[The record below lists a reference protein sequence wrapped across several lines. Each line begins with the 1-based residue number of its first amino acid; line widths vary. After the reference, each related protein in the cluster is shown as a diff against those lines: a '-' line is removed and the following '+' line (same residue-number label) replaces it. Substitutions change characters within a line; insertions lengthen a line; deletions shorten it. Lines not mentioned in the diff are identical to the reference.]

1 MPLGFIIQFNMKE
14 GFCMKLNITGR
25 KIDIT
30 EGLREY
36 TTGKLSKLDKYFGD
50 EVAADVTL
58 SVQKDNHIIEV
69 TIHHKGMIYRAEVM
83 EPDMYA
89 SIDRVEDVLERQI
102 RKQKTRLEKQLKT
115 GAFEVPFE
123 FGDIEEEK
131 EFKVVKT
138 KTYSAKPMSVEE
150 AILQMNLLG
159 HAFYIFN
166 NSDTMD
172 KNVVYKRKDGNYG
185 LIELE

>member
-1 MPLGFIIQFNMKE
+1 MKE
-14 GFCMKLNITGR
+14 GFSMKMKFTGR
-25 KIDIT
+25 KIDVT
-30 EGLREY
+30 DGLREY
-36 TTGKLSKLDKYFGD
+36 TTAKLSKLDKYFGEEAD
-50 EVAADVTL
+50 ADVTL

-69 TIHHKGMIYRAEVM
+69 TIYHKGIIYRAEVS
-83 EPDMYA
+83 EADMYA

-102 RKQKTRLEKQLKT
+102 RKQKTRLEKQLKS
-115 GAFEVPFE
+115 GAFEPVAE
-123 FGDIEEEK
+123 FDDVEEEH
-131 EFKVVKT
+131 EFKIVKT

-166 NSDTMD
+166 NAENMD

>member
-1 MPLGFIIQFNMKE
+1 MK
-14 GFCMKLNITGR
+14 FKITGR
-25 KIDIT
+25 KIDVT
-30 EGLREY
+30 EGLKEY
-36 TTGKLSKLDKYFGD
+36 TTSKLSKLDKYFGA
-50 EVAADVTL
+50 EAEANVTL

-69 TIHHKGMIYRAEVM
+69 TIHYNGMIYRAEVSDT
-83 EPDMYA
+83 DMYA

-102 RKQKTRLEKQLKT
+102 RKQKTRLEKQLKS
-115 GAFEVPFE
+115 GAFNDVVD
-123 FGDIEEEK
+123 FGDVEEEK
-131 EFKVVKT
+131 EFKIVKT
-138 KTYSAKPMSVEE
+138 KKYENKPMSVEE

-185 LIELE
+185 LIELER

>member
-1 MPLGFIIQFNMKE
+1 MK
-14 GFCMKLNITGR
+14 FKITGR
-25 KIDIT
+25 KINVT
-30 EGLREY
+30 EGLKEY
-36 TTGKLSKLDKYFGD
+36 TTIKLSKLDKYFGA
-50 EVAADVTL
+50 EAEANVTL

-69 TIHHKGMIYRAEVM
+69 TIHYNGMIYRAEVSDT
-83 EPDMYA
+83 DMYA

-102 RKQKTRLEKQLKT
+102 RKQKTRLEKQLKS
-115 GAFEVPFE
+115 GAFNDAVD
-123 FGDIEEEK
+123 FGDFEEEK

-138 KTYSAKPMSVEE
+138 KKYENKPMSVEE

-185 LIELE
+185 LIELER

>member
-1 MPLGFIIQFNMKE
+1 
-14 GFCMKLNITGR
+14 MKLTITGR
-25 KIDIT
+25 KIEVTD
-30 EGLREY
+30 GLRDY
-36 TTGKLSKLDKYFGD
+36 TTNKLSKLDKFFGD
-50 EVAADVTL
+50 DATGDVTF

-69 TIHHKGMIYRAEVM
+69 TIHHKGIIYRAEVS

-102 RKQKTRLEKQLKT
+102 RKQKTRLEKQLKS
-115 GAFEVPFE
+115 GAFDLVP
-123 FGDIEEEK
+123 DYADVEEET

-159 HAFYIFN
+159 HAFYIFA